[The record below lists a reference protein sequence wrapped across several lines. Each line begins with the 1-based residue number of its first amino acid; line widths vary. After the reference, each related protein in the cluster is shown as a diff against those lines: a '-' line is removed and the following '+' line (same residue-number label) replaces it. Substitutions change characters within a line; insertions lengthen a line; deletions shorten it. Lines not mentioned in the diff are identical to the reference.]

1 MSQNMLRRMSDLMRA
16 CQIASSGMLKRRAWP
31 AYRAARPITA
41 ETLES
46 RILLSGYSLS
56 TLATYSNLEGNST
69 GLVADASGNL
79 YGVLGSGGPFGAGS
93 VFELAAGTH
102 FLTTLA
108 FFDGADGNTPES
120 LLMDAK
126 GNLFGTT
133 LSGGTGN
140 FGTVFEIAA
149 GTHALSTLVNF
160 NGTDGSEPAGN
171 LSMDSSGNL
180 YGMTESGGIG
190 VSQYGIPSGYGTLFE
205 IASGTHAFSTL
216 FALEE
221 TNGGPTGLVVDSE
234 GDLFWTTP
242 DGGTVISES
251 PIGVTVG
258 GALLELNAATHEIS
272 TLVSFDGTDGEYP
285 NSLMADADGNFYGT
299 TVSGGASN
307 DGTVF
312 EVKAGTHAFS
322 TLASFTGPGGEDPV
336 GGLIVDTIG
345 NLYGVTFS
353 GGLNNNGTV
362 FEVRSGTDSLV
373 TLAFFNGSDGSAPD
387 GGVILDAN
395 GNLYGTTTP
404 TSADPADAGTVFEL
418 SPTNAPAA
426 KLAIIQQPTNTFA
439 GIEISPSITV
449 AVEDANG
456 DVVTSDNSTI
466 TLTVASGPQAGS
478 GSATVVNGVATFST
492 IALDTVGSYTVAASD
507 GSLTGA
513 TSASFAINPPGSID
527 TANMNVIS
535 GWAYDPTDPA
545 NSANVEIVITG
556 GPTQTFSA
564 DQSRGDL
571 QTVIG
576 SSNHGFTYSTPVL
589 SVGSH
594 TVYIYVVEANSTKI
608 LLATKTLVSQN
619 SLFDE
624 HYYLATNPDVAAA
637 VADGEFATG
646 YDHYIKYGQ
655 YEGRSPSPYW
665 DEAWYLKENPD
676 VAAAVKAGTVSS
688 GFMQYYLY
696 GQYENR
702 GGLLYFNTSYYLQN
716 NADVAA
722 AVQSGEFTSAFEHF
736 VLFGQYE
743 GRSPMKYFSSTVY
756 DTDNGDIIPY
766 VSGETFSSDFEQFV
780 EYGQYEDR
788 IASNYY
794 NEMIYLSLN
803 PDVAAAVMAGDY
815 PDGFQQWLEYG
826 QYEGRTAV

>member
-1 MSQNMLRRMSDLMRA
+1 LKAGTHALSILVSFDRTNGSYPF
-16 CQIASSGMLKRRAWP
+16 SG
-31 AYRAARPITA
+31 
-41 ETLES
+41 
-46 RILLSGYSLS
+46 LSIDS
-56 TLATYSNLEGNST
+56 
-69 GLVADASGNL
+69 SGNL
-79 YGVLGSGGPFGAGS
+79 YGTTTDGGAS
-93 VFELAAGTH
+93 
-102 FLTTLA
+102 
-108 FFDGADGNTPES
+108 
-120 LLMDAK
+120 
-126 GNLFGTT
+126 
-133 LSGGTGN
+133 N

-149 GTHALSTLVNF
+149 GTHTLTTLVSF
-160 NGTDGSEPAGN
+160 NGTDGNAPVGTLLIDA
-171 LSMDSSGNL
+171 SGNV
-180 YGMTESGGIG
+180 YGTTESGGEMVQNG
-190 VSQYGIPSGYGTLFE
+190 VPTGDGTVFE
-205 IASGTHAFSTL
+205 IAAGTHAFSTL
-216 FALEE
+216 E
-221 TNGGPTGLVVDSE
+221 TFFGANGEDPTGLVEDAD
-234 GDLFWTTP
+234 GNLYGTTAGGGIAIP
-242 DGGTVISES
+242 TPRISAGVTGGTIF
-251 PIGVTVG
+251 
-258 GALLELNAATHEIS
+258 ELAAGTREFS
-272 TLVSFDGTDGEYP
+272 TLALFNGTDGEGP
-285 NSLMADADGNFYGT
+285 FDGLIADANGNLYGT
-299 TVSGGASN
+299 TELGGASN

-312 EVKAGTHAFS
+312 KLSAGSHTLS
-322 TLASFTGPGGEDPV
+322 TLVSFTGPDGNDPS
-336 GGLIVDTIG
+336 GGLIADADG
-345 NLYGVTFS
+345 NLYGTTFS
-353 GGLNNNGTV
+353 GGLNDNGTV
-362 FEVRSGTDSLV
+362 FEVKSGTNALATLV
-373 TLAFFNGSDGSAPD
+373 FFNGTNGSAPE
-387 GGVILDAN
+387 GTLILDAG
-395 GNLYGTTTP
+395 GNLYGTTNEGTFQ
-404 TSADPADAGTVFEL
+404 TVFEL
-418 SPTNAPAA
+418 SPTTAPAA

-456 DVVTSDNSTI
+456 NVVISDDSSV

-478 GSATVVNGVATFST
+478 GSVTVVNGVATFST

-507 GSLTGA
+507 GSLTGV

-545 NSANVEIVITG
+545 NSANVEIVIAG

-571 QTVIG
+571 QSVLG

-594 TVYIYVVEANSTKI
+594 TAYIYVVEANNTKI

-676 VAAAVKAGTVSS
+676 VAAAVKAGTATS

-702 GGLLYFNTSYYLQN
+702 GGLLYFNTGYYLQN

-722 AVQSGEFTSAFEHF
+722 AVQAGEFTSAFEHF

-743 GRSPMKYFSSTVY
+743 GRSPMKYFSSAVY
-756 DTDNGDIIPY
+756 DADNQDILPY
-766 VSGETFSSDFEQFV
+766 VTGETFSSDFEQFV
-780 EYGQYEDR
+780 EYGQYEGR
-788 IASNYY
+788 IASNFYS
-794 NEMIYLSLN
+794 EGIYLSLN